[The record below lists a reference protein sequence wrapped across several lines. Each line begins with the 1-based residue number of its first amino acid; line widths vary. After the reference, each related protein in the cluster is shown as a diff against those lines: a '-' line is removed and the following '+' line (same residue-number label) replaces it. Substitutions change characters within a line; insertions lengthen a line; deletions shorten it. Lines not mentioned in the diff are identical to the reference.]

1 MVDGK
6 RCEGLE
12 EARTQWP
19 LCYDCFC
26 SRSLN
31 RTRRFGGRFPQIF
44 RPLPA
49 RRISGQFA
57 VEKAGGFLS
66 QGYLL
71 PMRRVVFRPSPK
83 QFPESHHFEPYIDPK
98 SVPYRPSISSIAL
111 FFSVLI
117 LGDATGA
124 CKSISD
130 FLTLIII
137 IINIVQFQV
146 SLSFIVFSPPVI
158 SGIHTSQIET
168 RFLFHAKTG
177 FGCGGSSVF
186 RSKKVSR
193 PIATIANQAVES

>member
-1 MVDGK
+1 MDGK
-6 RCEGLE
+6 RSEGLE
-12 EARTQWP
+12 KARTKWP

-31 RTRRFGGRFPQIF
+31 RARRFWGRFPQIF

-49 RRISGQFA
+49 RRISGLFA

-83 QFPESHHFEPYIDPK
+83 QFPESHHFEQIWRVFPEPYIDPI
-98 SVPYRPSISSIAL
+98 STPYRPYICSIAL
-111 FFSVLI
+111 SFSVLL

-130 FLTLIII
+130 FLTLIIII

-168 RFLFHAKTG
+168 RFPFHAKTG
-177 FGCGGSSVF
+177 FPQYSAPSQLAF
-186 RSKKVSR
+186 WL
-193 PIATIANQAVES
+193 ANYLGK